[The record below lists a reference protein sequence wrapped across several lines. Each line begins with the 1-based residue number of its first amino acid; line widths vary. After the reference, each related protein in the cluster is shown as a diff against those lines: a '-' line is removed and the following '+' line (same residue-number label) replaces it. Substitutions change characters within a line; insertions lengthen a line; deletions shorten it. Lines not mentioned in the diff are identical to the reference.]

1 MRQAKD
7 TRKEG
12 RDATFATHTYARD
25 KKGRYVCHSAARYL
39 PKIYSPA
46 IRSQQPATQPLIMV
60 FGRSKDN
67 KAGGRYGP
75 ETDVERNEISGGERT
90 SFEEIDIGDDG
101 PDHGEFVGAII
112 HLHP

>member
-1 MRQAKD
+1 
-7 TRKEG
+7 
-12 RDATFATHTYARD
+12 
-25 KKGRYVCHSAARYL
+25 
-39 PKIYSPA
+39 
-46 IRSQQPATQPLIMV
+46 MV
-60 FGRSKDN
+60 FRRSNTN

-75 ETDVERNEISGGERT
+75 ECPETDFERNEISGGERT